1 MTLLAKH
8 TAWRAQKEVGK
19 ECTNAAHKKP
29 EDKALVICFPS
40 KKLFFKSS
48 ISLFSDIY
56 VASCC
61 PLKSC
66 VMFDNASGNFKGAS
80 IARGK
85 VGMAGSMYIK
95 VDILMLTIFLLHS
108 LYLFT

>member
-95 VDILMLTIFLLHS
+95 VDILMLTIILLDS
-108 LYLFT
+108 VE